1 MSKNSRIDITKK
13 VTIKID
19 SSNYLSV
26 YLEDMC
32 IGMITLEN
40 GGNNFNDDCADE
52 LFQEKYPAKEIYFD
66 YDASSGLKILLMSE
80 KEKDALCKIRKI
92 MLDNKLNID
101 DITGDYFYE

>member
-1 MSKNSRIDITKK
+1 MSKDSRIDITKK

-19 SSNYLSV
+19 SSDYLCV
-26 YLEDMC
+26 YLEDIC

-40 GGNNFNDDCADE
+40 GGDSFNENCADDG
-52 LFQEKYPAKEIYFD
+52 FQEKYPDKEIYFD

-80 KEKDALCKIRKI
+80 KEKEALCKIRKI
-92 MLDNKLNID
+92 MLDNKLNIN